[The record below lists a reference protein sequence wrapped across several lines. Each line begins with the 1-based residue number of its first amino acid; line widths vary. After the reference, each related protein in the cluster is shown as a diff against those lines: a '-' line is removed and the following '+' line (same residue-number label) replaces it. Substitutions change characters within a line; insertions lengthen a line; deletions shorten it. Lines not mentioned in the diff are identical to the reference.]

1 MTRSTIRA
9 FTCLIVL
16 PAVSLLFG
24 FTDTGP
30 EQQTVL
36 MAEMPLYLEEHLDA
50 AHIEGSKVPEDI
62 PEPVK
67 WRFDEPQPDWRPAKP
82 LEQIRTAAVEAVRV
96 DDALRLPLT
105 ERSGSGTRL
114 FSIIY
119 VDLPDWKLED
129 WSYVEIRARTRD
141 PMHVVGLVFNYTEE
155 DPLES
160 YAPFYAWVPGAPL
173 VTDGT
178 VQTYRL
184 SLDWPDMRE
193 WEGPLTHLGIWFNSQ
208 VNEEAVTLDILSVSV
223 IPRETPYVDAPFG
236 VRDEVRDEIYKR
248 TIFTHTPGRLE
259 YRLHAPQA
267 GRLDVGLGVLRE
279 DIPVTFRITATPK
292 GGDVITLLEE
302 TYADHEHW
310 GQRCVDLSALSG
322 KRITLS
328 LEADAERAGTVAFW
342 AAPTISGT
350 RKAERPIANTLI
362 WDTQSAFV
370 DQVDVRDRAN
380 WKVVVDAGDHP
391 VLYGREYSF
400 QGDLVVENE
409 HLTAVFWSGKG
420 RVVIYSKADLSK
432 KRVEFAPLQLK
443 GKRASITNCRILQN
457 TGDEAAVEIS
467 FSAKETEDNLSAVFS
482 FGKKQIVDIKPSEN
496 MKGISLLSPIEYG
509 VIPDFVGDDL
519 IFDPGKYPSMNTLQ
533 IPSGNLFLG
542 LLKGQNNML
551 VVTWPTGKQQMRLV
565 LDNEQRE
572 PRLIESIDFDNDG
585 KSIYLALLDAPG
597 IWHKEELK
605 PSYLEKD
612 VAINWKRP
620 FPAKWITQLY
630 EDGVKTTYRFRESK
644 ESIARAIGRYTYPV
658 WFKGEN
664 AFYRLGKRIPPK
676 GESLIYFLERKGTP
690 VSISTPVDIMKETL
704 GRQACDT
711 ILDIPGRKLRT
722 HHRRPGET
730 IGFACTCA
738 FTEDVLQPVFEA
750 GEEVAKKNLVEE
762 TVDDMVFFVT
772 QHGERIDEYQDFAN
786 DMMSFL
792 NLKGK
797 SNPDLKPF
805 LDSMEAITE
814 EILQEY
820 SRQKENLKTLDYAD
834 ELARKTKALTQKKD
848 PQNLP
853 TFLDLGEKWRGMGGA
868 QDDLV
873 EKLHS
878 ITRKLFQEA
887 GYSCVNQPQAVEIVE
902 EIRRRCKRCLRNP
915 DGFEIWPDY

>member
-1 MTRSTIRA
+1 MTRTTIRA
-9 FTCLIVL
+9 FTCLLTL

-30 EQQTVL
+30 EQQKVL

-50 AHIEGSKVPEDI
+50 ARIEGSEVPEDL
-62 PEPVK
+62 PEPVE

-82 LEQIRTAAVEAVRV
+82 IPAELEAVKPVRV
-96 DDALRLPLT
+96 DDALRMPLT
-105 ERSGSGTRL
+105 AENRADGLRL
-114 FSIIY
+114 VGIIY
-119 VDLPDWKLED
+119 VELPDWKLED
-129 WSYVEIRARTRD
+129 WTYVEIRARTRD
-141 PMHVVGLVFNYTEE
+141 PMRVVGLAFNYTEKDE
-155 DPLES
+155 EVF
-160 YAPFYAWVPGAPL
+160 PFYTPGDRTPL

-184 SLDWPDMRE
+184 SLDHPYMRR
-193 WEGPLTHLGIWFNSQ
+193 WEGPWTHLGIFFNSQ
-208 VNEEAVTLDILSVSV
+208 DNEEAVTLDILSVSV
-223 IPRETPYVDAPFG
+223 IPREVPYDDAPVG
-236 VRDEVRDEIYKR
+236 VRYEVRDRKHKR

-259 YRLHAPQA
+259 YRLRAPQA
-267 GRLDVGLGVLRE
+267 GRLDVGLGVLKK
-279 DIPVTFRITATPK
+279 DVPVTFRITATPQ
-292 GGDVITLLEE
+292 GGDVITLLDE
-302 TYADHEHW
+302 TYSDHEHW
-310 GQRCVDLSALSG
+310 AQRCVDLSALSG

-362 WDTQSAFV
+362 WDTQSAFM

-380 WKVVVDAGDHP
+380 WKVVVDPPAQGEW
-391 VLYGREYSF
+391 GREYSF
-400 QGDLVVENE
+400 QGDVVVENE
-409 HLTAVFWSGKG
+409 HLAVVFWSRKG
-420 RVVIYSKADLSK
+420 RVVIYSKTDLSK

-443 GKRASITNCRILQN
+443 GKPASITNCRILQN

-467 FSAKETEDNLSAVFS
+467 FSAKETEYNLSAVFS

-519 IFDPGKYPSMNTLQ
+519 IFDPRKYPSMTTLQ

-551 VVTWPTGKQQMRLV
+551 VVTWPKGKQQMRLV

-620 FPAKWITQLY
+620 FPAKWMTQLH
-630 EDGVKTTYRFRESK
+630 EDGVKTTYRFKESK
-644 ESIARAIGRYTYPV
+644 GPVYRVIGRYIYPV
-658 WFKGEN
+658 WFKGET
-664 AFYRLGKRIPPK
+664 AFYRLGKKILPK

-690 VSISTPVDIMKETL
+690 VSVSTPVDIMKETL

-711 ILDIPGRKLRT
+711 ILDIPGRRLRT

-730 IGFACTCA
+730 ILDACTCD
-738 FTEDVLQPVFEA
+738 FTQKVLQPVFEA
-750 GEEVAKKNLVEE
+750 GQEVEKKNLVEE

-772 QHGERIDEYQDFAN
+772 QHGERIDEYQDFAH

-792 NLKGK
+792 KLKRK

-805 LDSMEAITE
+805 FDSMETITQ

-820 SRQKENLKTLDYAD
+820 SRLKENIKTLDYAD

-853 TFLDLGEKWRGMGGA
+853 AYLDLGEKWRGMGGA
-868 QDDLV
+868 QDELV
-873 EKLHS
+873 GKLHS
-878 ITRKLFQEA
+878 VTRQLFQEA
-887 GYSCVNQPQAVEIVE
+887 GYSCVNQPQTVEIVE
-902 EIRRRCKRCLRNP
+902 EIRRRCRKCLRNP